1 MNIKNFVDNLFK
13 NNYNFSIVNNKNEN
27 YKNISTDQI
36 KVYPQINK
44 NLDLQSE
51 GLAIIPTEWESEI
64 LCYEFKGKIDNTE
77 FLVYINAETGEEEDI
92 LLIVNTPNGI
102 LTM

>member
-27 YKNISTDQI
+27 CKNISTDQI

-44 NLDLQSE
+44 NLDFIKSKYNILINSDIKIREFETLAQNQTFKSFIVYFD
-51 GLAIIPTEWESEI
+51 GLVDSISKTCKKSRS
-64 LCYEFKGKIDNTE
+64 K
-77 FLVYINAETGEEEDI
+77 
-92 LLIVNTPNGI
+92 
-102 LTM
+102 